1 MLRTIR
7 STCEDHSEI
16 INVASC
22 TGFSPAFVVQ
32 CATITGSLG
41 MRKELGNKAIAKLYL
56 WVIDV
61 LYCMMKGVI

>member
-1 MLRTIR
+1 MIL
-7 STCEDHSEI
+7 
-16 INVASC
+16 NVASC

-56 WVIDV
+56 WMIDV